1 MKQACIIGLRK
12 LFEFASR
19 PAKPVLTIGFLL
31 IFFALALG
39 GCSKDYITGK
49 STLNYYSL
57 SSDIELGNYVMAQ
70 QLKSLKQNNKSF
82 DQEADSAELQRIRK
96 IVKKIAA
103 VSHIPTLPYEVHLAD
118 VDVVNAWCAP
128 GGKVMVYTGLWQP
141 RKGLVQEGN
150 EDELA
155 AVLGHEI
162 AHATARHVTETI
174 SKATTLQ
181 MAGAVTSA
189 IITQAGAPAGSD
201 LFQQIFYGGLNVYL
215 PSYSRKNESEADAI
229 GIMYMAA
236 AGYNPQAAVN
246 LWERAAKESKNDKTS
261 IFASHPS
268 SGERAKNL
276 KKLLP
281 KAMAVYQATI
291 KTNPRKKAPPV
302 KKKKESRVE
311 PEVEPETVSHK
322 HSAAVTSPSAF
333 QKGDAVQVLWSGTW
347 YPARVLKT
355 KQDQLYIHYDGYDNS
370 WDEWVGPDRYKSR
383 AF

>member
-1 MKQACIIGLRK
+1 MKQAFIIGLRK

-19 PAKPVLTIGFLL
+19 PAKPALTIGFLL
-31 IFFALALG
+31 IFSALSLS
-39 GCSKDYITGK
+39 GCAKDYVTGK

-70 QLKSLKQNNKSF
+70 QLKSLKQNDKSI
-82 DQEADSAELQRIRK
+82 DMEADSTELQRIRK

-118 VDVVNAWCAP
+118 VDIVNAWCAP
-128 GGKVMVYTGLWQP
+128 GGKMMVYTGLWQP

-155 AVLGHEI
+155 AVLAHEI

-174 SKATTLQ
+174 SKATTFQ
-181 MAGAVTSA
+181 MAGAVASA
-189 IITQAGAPAGSD
+189 IITEAGSPAGSD

-229 GIMYMAA
+229 GIIYMAA

-281 KAMAVYQATI
+281 KAMEVYKAAL
-291 KTNPRKKAPPV
+291 KTNPRKKKPQI
-302 KKKKESRVE
+302 KKKKLS
-311 PEVEPETVSHK
+311 VSFL
-322 HSAAVTSPSAF
+322 P
-333 QKGDAVQVLWSGTW
+333 
-347 YPARVLKT
+347 
-355 KQDQLYIHYDGYDNS
+355 
-370 WDEWVGPDRYKSR
+370 
-383 AF
+383 